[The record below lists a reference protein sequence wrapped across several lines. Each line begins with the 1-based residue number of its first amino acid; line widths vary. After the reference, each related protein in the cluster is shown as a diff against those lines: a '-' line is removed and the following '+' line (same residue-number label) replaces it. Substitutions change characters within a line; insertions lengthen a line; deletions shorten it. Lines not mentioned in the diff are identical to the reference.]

1 MNNTNIKT
9 LKIGHRGAKGYIAE
23 NTLESIQHALHF
35 GVNGIEIDVHLC
47 ASFHDFTLD
56 RMTNASGSI
65 ENFTLQALKNV
76 KVNEKYS
83 VPTLQ
88 EVLDLIDKKCLL
100 NIELKGTNTA
110 SKTCGIIQNY
120 IKNKL
125 WNYSDFIVSSFQHHE
140 LEDVFKIDK
149 NIPLGVLTKANVYEA
164 LEFGQTIDA
173 VAVHPNFALLT
184 LDNVKEVQEKGLN
197 VNTWT
202 VNDKKTINRMKTY
215 GVNAIISDYPDR
227 L

>member
-1 MNNTNIKT
+1 M
-9 LKIGHRGAKGYIAE
+9 
-23 NTLESIQHALHF
+23 
-35 GVNGIEIDVHLC
+35 
-47 ASFHDFTLD
+47 
-56 RMTNASGSI
+56 
-65 ENFTLQALKNV
+65 
-76 KVNEKYS
+76 
-83 VPTLQ
+83 PTLQ

-184 LDNVKEVQEKGLN
+184 LDNVKERNNFV
-197 VNTWT
+197 
-202 VNDKKTINRMKTY
+202 
-215 GVNAIISDYPDR
+215 
-227 L
+227 